1 MDNSE
6 FKVFEK
12 DLLFKNSPSNER
24 ILCMYIKRNKCFT
37 NLFKNAFFCNL
48 KRSLLKAPFLYLL
61 LEKKKKKK
69 SINVRCLFSATKN
82 PPSFRY
88 KMIYQAKIAS
98 YYAFYIMQNN
108 YISIAPPQK
117 KRRYDWF
124 KIERLFG
131 SHFFKPYTS

>member
-69 SINVRCLFSATKN
+69 LLITLTNGIKYKRLLTDMKTTTMKSLYKVRTF
-82 PPSFRY
+82 
-88 KMIYQAKIAS
+88 
-98 YYAFYIMQNN
+98 
-108 YISIAPPQK
+108 
-117 KRRYDWF
+117 
-124 KIERLFG
+124 
-131 SHFFKPYTS
+131 